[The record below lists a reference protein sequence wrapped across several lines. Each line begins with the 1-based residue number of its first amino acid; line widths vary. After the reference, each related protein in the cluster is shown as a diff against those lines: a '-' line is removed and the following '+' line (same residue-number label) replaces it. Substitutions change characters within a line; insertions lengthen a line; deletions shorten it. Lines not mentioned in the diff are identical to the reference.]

1 MHDSTA
7 MENRARM
14 QQRLLLV
21 VDAKICKTGKRA
33 LLGTRQALR
42 NSVLSSFF
50 VLLEPGC
57 AGILILALLAKHKV
71 VLQPSR
77 DLILGCPKQCAILT
91 KAARTFGSF
100 KFYGL
105 AGPHVCCPSLVA
117 ALLVRILMPSTYT
130 DPDTS

>member
-7 MENRARM
+7 MENRARV

-33 LLGTRQALR
+33 LLGTSQALR

-50 VLLEPGC
+50 VLLEPAC

-77 DLILGCPKQCAILT
+77 DLSD
-91 KAARTFGSF
+91 FGLSKTMCDF
-100 KFYGL
+100 DQS
-105 AGPHVCCPSLVA
+105 C
-117 ALLVRILMPSTYT
+117 
-130 DPDTS
+130 

>member
-1 MHDSTA
+1 
-7 MENRARM
+7 M

-77 DLILGCPKQCAILT
+77 DLILGYPKQCAILT
-91 KAARTFGSF
+91 KAARTFGPEQLHVLWLSRTSCMLSF
-100 KFYGL
+100 SCSGAIGEDIDAKYL
-105 AGPHVCCPSLVA
+105 
-117 ALLVRILMPSTYT
+117 Y
-130 DPDTS
+130 